1 MDRLRLSPAD
11 TILFGIAIACLL
23 FTLGY
28 YVTGLQVEY
37 RSGFAV
43 EDGPVEW
50 STAICLFLASLVLLR
65 NVLRLVGRAEAA
77 AAALT
82 FLYALL
88 FFFGAGEE
96 ISWGQR
102 LFGWESGEF
111 FRENNAQHE
120 TNIHNLVVGD
130 VKLVNTL
137 FGPILS
143 LLVLLYLVGLPLF
156 YTRSGTIRRVA
167 DRLAVPVPA
176 TRHTV
181 LTLAATVIVLALP
194 MMAKWESYE
203 LVFSV
208 ICVSIFLAPR
218 NAARVT

>member
-1 MDRLRLSPAD
+1 MRHLRLSPAD

-28 YVTGLQVEY
+28 YLTGLQAEY

-50 STAICLFLASLVLLR
+50 STAICLFLASFVLLR
-65 NVLRLVGRAEAA
+65 NALRLAERAEAT

-82 FLYALL
+82 ALYALV

-102 LFGWESGEF
+102 LFGWEPGEF
-111 FRENNAQHE
+111 FRENNAQAE

-137 FGPILS
+137 FGPILT
-143 LLVLLYLVGLPLF
+143 LCVLLYLAGLPLL
-156 YTRSGTIRRVA
+156 YTRSGFIRRVT

-176 TRHTV
+176 MRHTV
-181 LTLAATVIVLALP
+181 LTLAASAIVVALP
-194 MMAKWESYE
+194 MIAKWESYE

-208 ICVSIFLAPR
+208 ICVSIFLAPH
-218 NAARVT
+218 NADRIT